1 MSTGP
6 AAPFTARPDTGRA
19 LSGVACAMSTTR
31 DTALTDPL
39 PFDQSV
45 GFLVRDLNRAIQ
57 RHLQARLQ
65 DYDVALGAW
74 YFLRVLWEE
83 DGLTQRD
90 LARRVGMMEP
100 TAVAALR
107 GMETQGWIRRVRSE
121 TDKRKVF
128 LFLTQAGRDLR
139 EQLVPEAHA
148 VNAVAVGNMSE
159 DEARMLRA
167 LLRRARANFPT

>member
-1 MSTGP
+1 M
-6 AAPFTARPDTGRA
+6 APLTARPDTGRA
-19 LSGVACAMSTTR
+19 RFGVTCAMPTTQ
-31 DTALTDPL
+31 DTALTDSL

-65 DYDVALGAW
+65 EYDVALGAW

-128 LFLTQAGRDLR
+128 LFLTQAGHELR

-148 VNAVAVGNMSE
+148 VNLAAVGNMTE
-159 DEARMLRA
+159 DEARMFRA
-167 LLRRARANFPT
+167 LLRRARANFPS

>member
-1 MSTGP
+1 M
-6 AAPFTARPDTGRA
+6 APLTARPDTGRA
-19 LSGVACAMSTTR
+19 RFGVTCVMSTTQ
-31 DTALTDPL
+31 DKALTDPL

-65 DYDVALGAW
+65 EYDVALGAW

-107 GMETQGWIRRVRSE
+107 GMETRGWIRRIRSE

-128 LFLTQAGRDLR
+128 LFLTQAGRELR

-148 VNAVAVGNMSE
+148 VNLTTVGNLSE
-159 DEARMLRA
+159 DEARMFRA
-167 LLRRARANFPT
+167 LLRRARANFPP

>member
-1 MSTGP
+1 MP
-6 AAPFTARPDTGRA
+6 
-19 LSGVACAMSTTR
+19 TTQ
-31 DTALTDPL
+31 DTALTDSL

-65 DYDVALGAW
+65 EYDVALGAW

-128 LFLTQAGRDLR
+128 LFLTQAGHELR

-148 VNAVAVGNMSE
+148 VNLAAVGNMTE
-159 DEARMLRA
+159 DEARMFRA
-167 LLRRARANFPT
+167 LLRRARANFPS